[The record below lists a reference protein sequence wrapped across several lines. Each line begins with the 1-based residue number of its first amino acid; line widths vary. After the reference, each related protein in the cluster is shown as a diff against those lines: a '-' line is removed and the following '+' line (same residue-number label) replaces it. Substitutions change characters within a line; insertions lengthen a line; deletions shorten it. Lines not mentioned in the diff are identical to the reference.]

1 MFKSN
6 CVKKLRFV
14 ILFIV
19 LLVCI
24 ISGCSI
30 NFLKNDD
37 SSYSKD
43 DYPVN
48 IQGTKINTQPS
59 KVIVLS
65 DSLADV
71 VVSLGYE
78 DQLIAKTEECD
89 QSEIK
94 LLENV
99 GSKNNISIEKIK
111 EINPDL
117 IIDSGNLNDSQIQD
131 LKNININVM
140 NFDMAKNRVE
150 LEELYSELGSIFAGA
165 KTGYNKGLKVI
176 NNIML
181 TLDDINRIIP
191 TTDSSITACYIYED
205 GSFATGNMMS
215 GKLIKLAGMLNIGE
229 GDEDGEIDTE
239 ILNISNP
246 DYIFYSNKYD
256 INEIKGKIGLVE
268 AVKNNNLYEMEDN
281 LMLRQGESMIDAVS
295 FMVEKVF
302 PELAKNNSS
311 SNYEEKNNSSTDV
324 IEASNE
330 LPMSLSKNLVFGDA
344 NDSVLQMEK
353 RLDELNYM
361 PTKPNGTFDDKTVR
375 AIKDFQFINNMVTT
389 GQADENTLRILFSD
403 YAIVRPDPA
412 RTK

>member
-1 MFKSN
+1 M
-6 CVKKLRFV
+6 
-14 ILFIV
+14 
-19 LLVCI
+19 
-24 ISGCSI
+24 SGCSI
-30 NFLKNDD
+30 NFIKSGD

-48 IQGTKINTQPS
+48 IQGTKINTQPN

-71 VVSLGYE
+71 IISLGCE
-78 DQLIAKTEECD
+78 AQLIAKTEECD
-89 QSEIK
+89 QDEIK

-99 GSKNNISIEKIK
+99 GSKSNISIEKIK
-111 EINPDL
+111 EKNPDL
-117 IIDSGNLNDSQIQD
+117 IIDSGNLSDSQIQD
-131 LKNININVM
+131 LKDVNINVV

-165 KTGYNKGLKVI
+165 KTGHNKGLKVI

-191 TTDSSITACYIYED
+191 MTDFPVTACYIYED

-246 DYIFYSNKYD
+246 DYIFYSNKYN
-256 INEIKGKIGLVE
+256 INKIKGKIGLVQ
-268 AVKNNNLYEMEDN
+268 AVKNNNLYEMDDN

-302 PELAKNNSS
+302 PELAEKNSSHNAEEKNSS
-311 SNYEEKNNSSTDV
+311 STNDIATSS
-324 IEASNE
+324 E
-330 LPMSLSKNLVFGDA
+330 LPINLNKSLALGDT
-344 NDSVLQMEK
+344 NDNVLQMEK

-361 PTKPNGTFDDKTVR
+361 PTKPNGVFDDKTVR

-389 GQADENTLRILFSD
+389 GKADENTLRILFSD